1 MFAAGLLLILPR
13 WCRMKRSRLSS
24 LVLATLATA
33 LPVVAAQAQATQPQ
47 PVQTSSDSL
56 AVEADSVPQHNWV
69 VNVLRKVTFRGDDAA
84 AADSAAA
91 ASAASS
97 ANAASARRIP
107 RTFDSKRD
115 RAEYMSARAKAD
127 RASGYRIVVDI
138 EDHRLY
144 VIDGQDTLRSAP
156 VATASNETLR
166 YGGKAWHFET
176 PRGVR
181 TVLRKDEDPTWTP
194 PEWHYAEVAN
204 EYGLKLRQLSRGER
218 VRVRDGTILTTQGDE
233 VGVILPGTTEF
244 VPLVLDEHVVFDNTL
259 FIPPA
264 GTKHRSMKGELGH
277 YRLALGDGYQ
287 IHGTPY
293 QNSIG
298 SSVTHGCVRMHD
310 EDIEWMYNNVP
321 VGTKVYLY

>member
-1 MFAAGLLLILPR
+1 MR
-13 WCRMKRSRLSS
+13 RSRLS
-24 LVLATLATA
+24 LAAIAAFATA
-33 LPVVAAQAQATQPQ
+33 LPAAAQQPQ
-47 PVQTSSDSL
+47 AVQPQQTTNDSL
-56 AVEADSVPQHNWV
+56 AVETDSTPQHNWV
-69 VNVLRKVTFRGDDAA
+69 VNVIRKVTFRGDDAA
-84 AADSAAA
+84 PADAAA
-91 ASAASS
+91 P
-97 ANAASARRIP
+97 ARRIP
-107 RTFDSKRD
+107 AFDSKRD
-115 RAEYMSARAKAD
+115 RAEYMSARAKAE
-127 RASGYRIVVDI
+127 RATGYRIVVDI

-156 VATASNETLR
+156 VATASNATLR
-166 YGGKAWHFET
+166 YGDKTWHFET

-204 EYGLKLRQLSRGER
+204 DYGLKLRHLYRGER
-218 VRVRDGTILTTQGDE
+218 VRVRNGTILTTQGDE
-233 VGVILPGTTEF
+233 VGVIQPGSTEF
-244 VPLVLDEHVVFDNTL
+244 IPLVLDEHIVFDNTL

-293 QNSIG
+293 QNSVG

-310 EDIEWMYNNVP
+310 EDIQWMYENVP